1 MKTITKLLTL
11 LLFCPFITFGQEIPI
26 EEEGWNKRIS
36 FFVGAGTSVIGNTV
50 YELPIIDKTNNNVN
64 VEGSDG
70 SEDIFLTNVSISSA
84 TVNAGSDVNASATMN
99 YSGNQL
105 DSELPSFKL
114 DYYISTD
121 CNLSSDDIFLDD
133 DASSLG
139 SDDPTNDET
148 QDLTIPANTPS
159 GSYYIL
165 FVADSDDELNE
176 SNENNNIECMQITID
191 GNSEGSEDIFLTN
204 VSISS
209 ATVNAG
215 SDVNASATMNYS
227 GNQLDSELPSFKL
240 DYYISTD
247 CNLSSDDIFLDD
259 DASSLGSDDPTNDE
273 TQDLTIP
280 ANTPSGSYY
289 ILFVADS
296 DDELNESNENNNI
309 ECMQITIDSNLA
321 VVDFEFQKQ
330 VTVYPSPTSNIINL
344 KFKNNLNINNLIVFD
359 LNGRLIKAK
368 QADNLNNINISELT
382 SGIYILHVI
391 DDKNKKAIFRV
402 VKE

>member
-105 DSELPSFKL
+105 DS
-114 DYYISTD
+114 D
-121 CNLSSDDIFLDD
+121 
-133 DASSLG
+133 
-139 SDDPTNDET
+139 
-148 QDLTIPANTPS
+148 
-159 GSYYIL
+159 
-165 FVADSDDELNE
+165 
-176 SNENNNIECMQITID
+176 
-191 GNSEGSEDIFLTN
+191 
-204 VSISS
+204 
-209 ATVNAG
+209 
-215 SDVNASATMNYS
+215 
-227 GNQLDSELPSFKL
+227 LPSFKL